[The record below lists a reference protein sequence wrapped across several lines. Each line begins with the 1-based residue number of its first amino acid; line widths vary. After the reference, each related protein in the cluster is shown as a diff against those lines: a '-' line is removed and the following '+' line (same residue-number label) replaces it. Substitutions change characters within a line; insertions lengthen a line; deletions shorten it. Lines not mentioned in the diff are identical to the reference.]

1 MSEAGSDGMSV
12 FLFAL
17 SLYVAYST
25 IRYGLKVWGEGQKFA
40 GLFIYFLA
48 ACILG
53 LAVWHKFFS

>member
-1 MSEAGSDGMSV
+1 MTIL
-12 FLFAL
+12 LFAL
-17 SLYVAYST
+17 FMYVAYYT

-53 LAVWHKFFS
+53 LAFWHKYFA